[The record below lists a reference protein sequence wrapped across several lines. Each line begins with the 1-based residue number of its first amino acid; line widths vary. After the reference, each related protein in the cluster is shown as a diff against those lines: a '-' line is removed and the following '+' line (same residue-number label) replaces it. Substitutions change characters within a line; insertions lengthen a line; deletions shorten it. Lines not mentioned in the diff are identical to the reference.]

1 MSDIRVNAFK
11 DYRVERDPKIA
22 SVVDDQIS
30 TEYFGNDGGPSD
42 MYDMEVSE
50 FKSQLPNV
58 NSSFEGFT
66 ALKSGRTFRVYSPI
80 QPLKVLDNT
89 KNYRRLEK
97 VFDFLEKREGK
108 QNPLKASK
116 EVVNKI
122 KLGVL
127 YPGKYGFGLSNPN
140 TFPDESTPIRF
151 IPYPISLWHH
161 QNNGGSDWIQ
171 PYITDVKDGGVF
183 VWNDALEREIK
194 DDSLY

>member
-11 DYRVERDPKIA
+11 DYRVERNPKVA
-22 SVVDDQIS
+22 SVVDDQIEK
-30 TEYFGNDGGPSD
+30 EYFGNDGGPSD

-66 ALKSGRTFRVYSPI
+66 ALKSGKTFRVYSPI
-80 QPLKVLDNT
+80 QPLNVLDNT

-122 KLGVL
+122 KPGVL

-140 TFPDESTPIRF
+140 TFPDESTSIRF

-161 QNNGGSDWIQ
+161 HNGDPWIQ

-183 VWNDALEREIK
+183 VWNDALERKIE